1 MKKMKWA
8 IISGDGLP
16 TSGLLT
22 IFRNIAEIAIKNNK
36 IINEIPADLGFSWR
50 PDKKHFFPYG
60 SAESHYPT
68 WMNVSSIH
76 QKIPYDSDHGHCF
89 THIRKRVARYE
100 SLTDA
105 EIKDIN
111 QDIDS
116 IAKTYE
122 DYFLSWFEDNNV
134 DWVFCLNITLS
145 DAVPVSLALH
155 NAARKY
161 WAKKN
166 NGGIIFWDHDL
177 FGSYA
182 IYEHEERLYP
192 EKPNI
197 LTPIPQDNAYTKWI
211 VVSEA
216 LAKESRNYPT
226 ELVPDVIPNI
236 LPSIDMSAFN
246 DIHIDF
252 LSQHNIPVGSPIV
265 IVPVRV
271 FRVKGIEISISV
283 FNELFDIYKE
293 KKLLTPKLLIF
304 GNINEDPEYAHELKE
319 QVKRCDLD
327 DDIIFLDEVPIQTYK
342 SNENQW
348 YLDEI
353 DLLTICHTL
362 SGAVLFTPNVE
373 NVESV
378 GLGPALAAVAGI
390 PCAVTHYSAF
400 TEFYGTGYHHIKV
413 IPEHPRDAA
422 QQLFTW
428 MRLHAAESDDINILL
443 ANNKK
448 FVQSRFPEKPWSEF
462 MDKLQ

>member
-1 MKKMKWA
+1 MKKTKWA

-22 IFRNIAEIAIKNNK
+22 IFRNVAEIAIKNNN

-50 PDKKHFFPYG
+50 PDKKNFFPHG
-60 SAESHYPT
+60 STESQYPT
-68 WMNVSSIH
+68 WMRISSIH
-76 QKIPYDSDHGHCF
+76 QKYSYDSDHGHCF
-89 THIRKRVARYE
+89 THIRKRVAKYK
-100 SLTDA
+100 SLTGE
-105 EIKDIN
+105 EIKQIN
-111 QDIDS
+111 QDINS
-116 IAKTYE
+116 IAKIYE

-155 NAARKY
+155 NAARRY
-161 WAKKN
+161 WAKKD

-197 LTPIPQDNAYTKWI
+197 LTPIPQDNTYTKWI
-211 VVSEA
+211 VASEA
-216 LAKESRNYPT
+216 LAKESRDYPT

-236 LPSIDMSAFN
+236 LPSIDVSAFSK
-246 DIHIDF
+246 IHIDF
-252 LSQHNIPVGSPIV
+252 LNQYNIAIDSSIV

-283 FNELFDIYKE
+283 FNKLLDIYKE
-293 KKLLTPKLLIF
+293 KKLPTPKLLIF
-304 GNINEDPEYAHELKE
+304 GNMNEDPEYAHDLKE
-319 QVKRCDLD
+319 QVKKYNLD
-327 DDIIFLDEVPIQTYK
+327 NSIIFLDEVPIKTYK
-342 SNENQW
+342 DKDNKW
-348 YLDEI
+348 HLDEI
-353 DLLTICHTL
+353 DLLIICHTL

-378 GLGPALAAVAGI
+378 GLGPALAAIAGI
-390 PCAVTHYSAF
+390 PCAVTQYTAF
-400 TEFYGTGYHHIKV
+400 TEFYGTEYHHIKV

-422 QQLFTW
+422 QQLFEW
-428 MRLHAAESDDINILL
+428 MQLHAAEADEIKTLL

-448 FVQSRFPEKPWSEF
+448 FVQSKFPREPWCKF
-462 MDKLQ
+462 MHKLL